1 MKRILFLILIVILPQ
16 YAVAANDNAVATGCA
31 TPVRDSATQP
41 MDEYTILRIDSELR
55 LLESSNAI
63 EPKQGLQ
70 TARSIAAEIQRLP
83 NRRLRSLLDGQLAPT
98 YMKLNQMEAAQWL
111 GGIPSRAQEGSYY
124 DNKALAYSAAIG
136 TLQDSSDLKMEL
148 VSSGL
153 AGGAFQIAQLPVLLQ
168 MLQTEDS
175 GRAAVLF
182 RQAIAAFPVNAPSDL
197 DIRFL
202 LRLTQIIM
210 ATSNDDAAKGIT
222 LMIAALHSSRLQSAP
237 LPVMPMLHPIQA
249 TEDQN
254 ANLKVEV
261 KRLAMK
267 LNVDDEDD
275 GQRQAPPRRAGNSG
289 GMGAQIA
296 SYDGKDAVRSAAFQS
311 AVKSLGGNVSDEDV
325 LQLASSI
332 DDRAERT
339 QFFVLVLRKMQG
351 KPGSVAHL
359 AGAVLSGT
367 EGSDDPQLSLAV
379 PRTVLQAALLA
390 NDQAAAQLA
399 MASFSRGATATC
411 KDSRIDDDNAGFVRG
426 SACIAEYRQ
435 MAAEIAKSPMRG
447 SLQMSDP
454 SLIERLNSG
463 DTKSCRASTHPG
475 KPAR

>member
-153 AGGAFQIAQLPVLLQ
+153 AGGAFQIAQL
-168 MLQTEDS
+168 
-175 GRAAVLF
+175 
-182 RQAIAAFPVNAPSDL
+182 AIAAFPVNAPSDL